1 MHWLVVLINILE
13 DVELTKGYDTIKADI
28 IFILY
33 TW

>member
-13 DVELTKGYDTIKADI
+13 DVELTKGYNTNKANI
-28 IFILY
+28 MFFLY